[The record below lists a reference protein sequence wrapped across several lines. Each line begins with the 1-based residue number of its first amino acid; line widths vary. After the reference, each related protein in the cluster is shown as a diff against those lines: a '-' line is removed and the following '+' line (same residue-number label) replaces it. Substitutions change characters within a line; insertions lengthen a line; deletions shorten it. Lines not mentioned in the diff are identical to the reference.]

1 MRLAVSTFREVAL
14 SASDPGAAKTGCDQ
28 RSGVVHAR
36 VATEVAELA

>member
-1 MRLAVSTFREVAL
+1 MRQH
-14 SASDPGAAKTGCDQ
+14 PGAAKTGCDQ